1 MYREKPLA
9 LSEPGSMYVNLSRT
23 CRQALLLTA
32 VSWLVDQMC
41 HASPDCLFLVA
52 EACSSL
58 LWGVSG
64 GMLRDHLAASR
75 QLSVVSSLPGV
86 TAWQLPKWYQII
98 APLLAR
104 LGRKRFC
111 LTTVLIGTRVLATLL
126 VWLLN
131 TAWLCAARP
140 LL

>member
-1 MYREKPLA
+1 
-9 LSEPGSMYVNLSRT
+9 MYVNLSRT
-23 CRQALLLTA
+23 CRQVLLLTA
-32 VSWLVDQMC
+32 VTWLVDQMC

-86 TAWQLPKWYQII
+86 TAWQLIEWYPNHSPSSRPTGEE
-98 APLLAR
+98 ALL
-104 LGRKRFC
+104 
-111 LTTVLIGTRVLATLL
+111 LTTVPSGTRVLATLL